1 MFDYVRLSSVM
12 FDFEVLDYRR
22 FDCVRLGDCLGE
34 FDCRTQSYSIAR
46 LRSITERSIGF
57 PRNEE
62 RVGIK
67 SKIYVFSF
75 NYKA

>member
-1 MFDYVRLSSVM
+1 MFDWEIFWVSSIK
-12 FDFEVLDYRR
+12 
-22 FDCVRLGDCLGE
+22 

-57 PRNEE
+57 SRNEE